1 MSSGAE
7 LDVLALTRPFCVR
20 NCTNKRLI
28 GWFFVGKKYVESGG
42 YRGPTLAVTRRAGR
56 WPCTICQDRRR
67 GLRLDPGTWTEEA
80 C

>member
-28 GWFFVGKKYVESGG
+28 GWFLWAKIRGVRWLPWSDPSGHPSGRAVAMYHMSGPQERVAVGP
-42 YRGPTLAVTRRAGR
+42 RH
-56 WPCTICQDRRR
+56 
-67 GLRLDPGTWTEEA
+67 LD
-80 C
+80 